1 VNANDLVRAEVEFAQ
16 PLPLA
21 AFAES
26 TTLGS
31 FVLVDPGTNATAAA
45 GMIAA

>member
-1 VNANDLVRAEVEFAQ
+1 
-16 PLPLA
+16 LPLA